1 MILNVIFFDFDRFE
15 CEKYPVKCFIV
26 ILNLLNYILF
36 NVACAISGL
45 QYHVWTSLFKNV
57 HLINRKFHINIS
69 VIMIL
74 PLVMLFL
81 FSICSITFRAYT
93 VIYLKGPLTILF
105 KSFIDVQGF
114 TACSII
120 TYLAMVLYEG
130 I

>member
-1 MILNVIFFDFDRFE
+1 
-15 CEKYPVKCFIV
+15 
-26 ILNLLNYILF
+26 
-36 NVACAISGL
+36 
-45 QYHVWTSLFKNV
+45 
-57 HLINRKFHINIS
+57 
-69 VIMIL
+69 MIL